1 MDWLAAMVK
10 RRGETF
16 CHSYMMEQ
24 FPIMT
29 GVISGNK
36 PHGTWLMEHA
46 EEELGYTFEECIG
59 WLFPHYV
66 QWQMERESENGTNT
80 NQPQTF
86 CMI

>member
-1 MDWLAAMVK
+1 
-10 RRGETF
+10 
-16 CHSYMMEQ
+16 MMEL

-29 GVISGNK
+29 GVMSGNK

-66 QWQMERESENGTNT
+66 QWQMERE
-80 NQPQTF
+80 
-86 CMI
+86 